1 MRSAQYWTDATVLS
15 KRDVTPTVREFNLKP
30 ADGVLPQ
37 SLGGH
42 LQLQLLMGG
51 KVHTRSYS
59 LVGPPGD
66 GIYRIAVKRLDAG
79 RGGSLAMWRLAAGD
93 RLRISEPQNH
103 FSLNLNAPAYL
114 LVAGG
119 IGVTPLLHV
128 AQVLAQRATTSGQF
142 LRMAYAARTDDEL
155 AYGAELRA
163 VLGERLCTAISA
175 RGQRLN
181 LAHEIAALPRGAQM
195 LVCGPATLLD
205 AARRAWGAAGRAE
218 ADIRFETFGS
228 SGRFAPQAFRVRIPR
243 HRLDIVVPA
252 DTSLLDALDAAGVW
266 TIADCKRGECGLCA
280 MDVLAVAGDIDH
292 RDVFLSDDEKQRDT
306 RICTCVSRVVGDITL
321 DSSYRPDT

>member
-1 MRSAQYWTDATVLS
+1 MRSAQTWTDATVLS
-15 KRDVTPTVREFNLKP
+15 TRDVTPTVREFKLEP

-37 SLGGH
+37 SPGGH

-66 GIYRIAVKRLDAG
+66 GTYRIAVKRLDAG
-79 RGGSLAMWRLAAGD
+79 RGGSLAMWQLVAGD
-93 RLRISEPQNH
+93 RLRVSEPQNH
-103 FSLNLNAPAYL
+103 FALDLNAPGYL

-119 IGVTPLLHV
+119 IGVTPLLHM
-128 AQVLAQRATTSGQF
+128 AQVLGRRVTATGQF
-142 LRMAYAARTDDEL
+142 LRMVYAVRCDDEL

-163 VLGERLCTAISA
+163 ALGQRLDIAVSA
-175 RGQRLN
+175 HGQRLN
-181 LAHEIAALPRGAQM
+181 LSGEIAALPMGAQM

-205 AARRAWGAAGRAE
+205 AARRAWSAAGRAE

-243 HRLDIVVPA
+243 HQLDMVVPA
-252 DTSLLDALDAAGVW
+252 DTSLLDALDAAGVQ

-280 MDVLAVAGDIDH
+280 MDVLAVTGDIDH